1 MILRGWLYR
10 GQRGPWDEF
19 RTTSF
24 ILEESV
30 YDFEHVQNAT
40 VCLYLNLTTC
50 LFIHTIIPYFYSKWI
65 LLTRVKTLFYRTL
78 LLWCTSNIFKHLY
91 SYLDFIRFPWQS
103 LHPWK
108 KSSFWYPS
116 WTRTT
121 HKQVLHQNFP
131 TQNHI
136 WGPCHWCYRLKSDQA
151 TKHSDPIAFLFIPAF
166 FLHNFSIQ

>member
-1 MILRGWLYR
+1 MISRGWLYR

-19 RTTSF
+19 RTKSF
-24 ILEESV
+24 ILEESL

-50 LFIHTIIPYFYSKWI
+50 LFVHTFIPYFYSKWI

-108 KSSFWYPS
+108 KSFILISFMN
-116 WTRTT
+116 
-121 HKQVLHQNFP
+121 QNNAQTSITPEFS
-131 TQNHI
+131 
-136 WGPCHWCYRLKSDQA
+136 Y
-151 TKHSDPIAFLFIPAF
+151 TKPYLRPMP
-166 FLHNFSIQ
+166 LML

>member
-19 RTTSF
+19 RTMSF

-30 YDFEHVQNAT
+30 YDFEHDQNAT

-50 LFIHTIIPYFYSKWI
+50 LFIHTTIIPYFYSKWI

-78 LLWCTSNIFKHLY
+78 LLWCTSNFFKHLF

-108 KSSFWYPS
+108 KSCIVISFMN
-116 WTRTT
+116 
-121 HKQVLHQNFP
+121 QNN
-131 TQNHI
+131 TQTSITPEFSN
-136 WGPCHWCYRLKSDQA
+136 
-151 TKHSDPIAFLFIPAF
+151 TKPYLRPMP
-166 FLHNFSIQ
+166 LML

>member
-1 MILRGWLYR
+1 MISRGWLYR

-19 RTTSF
+19 RTKSF

-50 LFIHTIIPYFYSKWI
+50 LFVHTFIPYFYSKWI

-108 KSSFWYPS
+108 KSFILISFMN
-116 WTRTT
+116 
-121 HKQVLHQNFP
+121 QNNAQTSITPEFS
-131 TQNHI
+131 N
-136 WGPCHWCYRLKSDQA
+136 
-151 TKHSDPIAFLFIPAF
+151 TKPYLRPMP
-166 FLHNFSIQ
+166 LML

>member
-1 MILRGWLYR
+1 MISRGWLYR

-19 RTTSF
+19 RTKSF

-50 LFIHTIIPYFYSKWI
+50 LFVHTFIPYFYSKWI
-65 LLTRVKTLFYRTL
+65 LLARVKTLFYRTL

-108 KSSFWYPS
+108 KSFILISFMN
-116 WTRTT
+116 
-121 HKQVLHQNFP
+121 QNN
-131 TQNHI
+131 TQTSITPEFSN
-136 WGPCHWCYRLKSDQA
+136 
-151 TKHSDPIAFLFIPAF
+151 TKPYLRPMP
-166 FLHNFSIQ
+166 LML

>member
-19 RTTSF
+19 RTMSF

-30 YDFEHVQNAT
+30 YDFEHDQNAT

-50 LFIHTIIPYFYSKWI
+50 LFIHTFIPYFYSKWI

-108 KSSFWYPS
+108 KSFILISFMN
-116 WTRTT
+116 
-121 HKQVLHQNFP
+121 QNNAQTSITPEFS
-131 TQNHI
+131 N
-136 WGPCHWCYRLKSDQA
+136 
-151 TKHSDPIAFLFIPAF
+151 TKPYWRPMPLM
-166 FLHNFSIQ
+166 L

>member
-1 MILRGWLYR
+1 MISRGWLYR
-10 GQRGPWDEF
+10 GQWGPWDEF
-19 RTTSF
+19 RTMSF

-50 LFIHTIIPYFYSKWI
+50 LFVHTFIPYFYSKWI

-108 KSSFWYPS
+108 KSFILISFMN
-116 WTRTT
+116 
-121 HKQVLHQNFP
+121 QNNAQTSITPEFS
-131 TQNHI
+131 N
-136 WGPCHWCYRLKSDQA
+136 
-151 TKHSDPIAFLFIPAF
+151 TKPYLRPMP
-166 FLHNFSIQ
+166 LML